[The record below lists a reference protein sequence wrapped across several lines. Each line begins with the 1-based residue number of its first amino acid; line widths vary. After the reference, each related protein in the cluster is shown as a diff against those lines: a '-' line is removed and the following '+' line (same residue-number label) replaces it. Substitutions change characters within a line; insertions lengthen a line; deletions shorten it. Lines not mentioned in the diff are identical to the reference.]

1 MGILNEFKTFIS
13 RGNVIDLAV
22 GVIVG
27 AAFGKIISS
36 FVDNMIAPVL
46 GLILGRLNLSDLAWV
61 IAENE
66 GEPVLLRYGAFLQT
80 CIDFVI
86 TAAAIFFM
94 IKAIN
99 TARQLAKKKEEAAA
113 PAPAP
118 EPSAQEKL
126 LAEIRDLLKQTRA

>member
-36 FVDNMIAPVL
+36 FVDNVIAPVL
-46 GLILGRLNLSDLAWV
+46 GLILGRLDLSDLAWV
-61 IAENE
+61 IAEE
-66 GEPVLLRYGAFLQT
+66 GGEPVLLRYGAFLQT

-99 TARQLAKKKEEAAA
+99 TARQLAKKKEDAAA
-113 PAPAP
+113 PAPPP